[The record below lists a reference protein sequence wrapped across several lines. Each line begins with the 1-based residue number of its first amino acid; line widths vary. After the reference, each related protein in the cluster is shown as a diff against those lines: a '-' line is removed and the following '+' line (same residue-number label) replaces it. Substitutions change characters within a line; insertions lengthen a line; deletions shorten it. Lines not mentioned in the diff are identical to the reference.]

1 MWQKN
6 ISYVPQKIYLMDDSI
21 KNNIVFNLDEDE
33 INEELLIDSC
43 KIAEIY
49 EFIQNLPD
57 KFETKIGELGSKI
70 SGGQIQRLGIA
81 RAIYKKREL
90 LILDE
95 ATNSL
100 DQTTEIKI
108 LNNLKKSKEKMTIIL
123 ISHNKNILNICD
135 DFIDLSAK

>member
-1 MWQKN
+1 M
-6 ISYVPQKIYLMDDSI
+6 
-21 KNNIVFNLDEDE
+21 
-33 INEELLIDSC
+33 
-43 KIAEIY
+43 
-49 EFIQNLPD
+49 
-57 KFETKIGELGSKI
+57 GSKI

-100 DQTTEIKI
+100 DQTTETKI
-108 LNNLKKSKEKMTIIL
+108 LNNLKNSKEKMTIIL